1 MTKSER
7 SSELQ
12 GRLQAITIIKNIR
25 RVRRIL
31 AEKPFTDKLYNKL
44 NGSEGCM
51 DALVGRT
58 VLFSSLNENERLDL
72 RREINNKLDASERE
86 AIESLRIHTNRYLS
100 GIQAIIDKA
109 SVVEVTDKTL
119 ADISSTRETA
129 VEAFNNFTIEAGGL
143 DCERCMSTL
152 EHLDMI
158 AESIDESAAEIET
171 ELQREEDE
179 SDDEDK
185 DKHDEFDEDHID
197 EEDDDDDDD
206 EDHIPDDPL
215 EEDDD
220 DDDEEDDDDDDDG
233 ECHCADDDEPVTD
246 VSWVKAEESFRD
258 SAKLF
263 MTNESTTSKSAGF
276 STENAKEVLAAY
288 HTVNAHYIKS
298 LKNLVDTVAAPEATV
313 DQLLRGNL
321 DTYRRLDK
329 IVDCVESLEF
339 LRDALD
345 KSCGNLVAASKKMLV
360 ETTRDPLL

>member
-7 SSELQ
+7 SSDLK
-12 GRLQAITIIKNIR
+12 GRLQAIAIIKNIR
-25 RVRRIL
+25 RVKRIL

-44 NGSEGCM
+44 NGSEGGM

-58 VLFSSLNENERLDL
+58 VLFGSLNENDRLEL
-72 RREINNKLDASERE
+72 RREINNKLDAAERE
-86 AIESLRIHTNRYLS
+86 AIESLRAHTNSYLS
-100 GIQAIIDKA
+100 GVQAIIDKA
-109 SVVEVTDKTL
+109 SAIDVTDKTL
-119 ADISSTRETA
+119 TDISSTRETA

-171 ELQREEDE
+171 ELQKEEDE

-197 EEDDDDDDD
+197 EEDEDEDD
-206 EDHIPDDPL
+206 EDDHIPDDPL

-220 DDDEEDDDDDDDG
+220 DDDEDDG
-233 ECHCADDDEPVTD
+233 ECHCDDDDEPVTD

-263 MTNESTTSKSAGF
+263 MTNENTTSKSAGF

-288 HTVNAHYIKS
+288 HQVNAHYIKS
-298 LKNLVDTVAAPEATV
+298 LKNLIDTVAAPEATV
-313 DQLLRGNL
+313 DQLLRGGL
-321 DTYRRLDK
+321 ATYRRIDK

-360 ETTRDPLL
+360 ESTRDPLL

>member
-7 SSELQ
+7 SSDLK
-12 GRLQAITIIKNIR
+12 GRLQAIAIIKNIR
-25 RVRRIL
+25 RVKRIL

-44 NGSEGCM
+44 NGSEGGM

-58 VLFSSLNENERLDL
+58 VLFGSLNENDRLEL
-72 RREINNKLDASERE
+72 RREINSKLDAAERE
-86 AIESLRIHTNRYLS
+86 AIESLRAHTNSYLS
-100 GIQAIIDKA
+100 GVQAIIDKA
-109 SVVEVTDKTL
+109 SAVDVTDKTL
-119 ADISSTRETA
+119 TDISSTRETA

-171 ELQREEDE
+171 ELQKEEDE

-197 EEDDDDDDD
+197 EEDEDEDD
-206 EDHIPDDPL
+206 EDDHIPDDPL

-220 DDDEEDDDDDDDG
+220 DDDEDDDDG
-233 ECHCADDDEPVTD
+233 ECHCDDDDEPVTD

-263 MTNESTTSKSAGF
+263 MTSENTTSKSAGF

-288 HTVNAHYIKS
+288 HKVNAHYIKS
-298 LKNLVDTVAAPEATV
+298 LKNLIDTVAAPEATV
-313 DQLLRGNL
+313 DQLLRGGL
-321 DTYRRLDK
+321 ATYRRIDK

-360 ETTRDPLL
+360 ESTRDPLL